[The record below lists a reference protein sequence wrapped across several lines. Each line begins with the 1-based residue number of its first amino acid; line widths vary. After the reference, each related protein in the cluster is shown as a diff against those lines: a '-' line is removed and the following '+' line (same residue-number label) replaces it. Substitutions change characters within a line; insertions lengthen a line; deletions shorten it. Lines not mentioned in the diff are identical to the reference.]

1 MAMLLSSVVAN
12 AYDFEVDGIYYNII
26 SASEI
31 TLEVTHG
38 DNYYTGTVVI
48 PSTVTYKS
56 KKLTV
61 TRIGKE
67 AFDSCE
73 ELVSVEIPNSVTS
86 IEKRAFTFCKSLTS
100 ITIPNSVTR
109 IGSEAFAFCQSLTSI
124 TIPNSVMSIEAWAF
138 DGCGLKDLYIEN
150 GTESLILE
158 YSSEGPFYGCDELET
173 LHLGRNLSYN
183 YTGSSSE
190 KYLKSPFC
198 DNKALRTV
206 TIGSCVTKI
215 ADKTFDGCTALKE
228 LLIEDGTTTLSLG
241 YNQDEEGLF
250 YDCPLENIYL
260 GRNLSYKDSR
270 GYGYSPFYNK
280 NLKSLTIGNNVERI
294 GKNAFKD
301 CSLTSIYLLAQAPPS
316 VGDGNFTG
324 EQYLNV
330 ILYVPQGLLGTYQN
344 ADTWKNFWDIQEF
357 NATRIDEVNTN
368 DIAIAVTANGISLSD
383 ADGKAVAVY
392 TVAGA
397 LVEKIDSYAGEE
409 ITLDKGVYIVRVGNN
424 TLKVRL

>member
-1 MAMLLSSVVAN
+1 MKTIKQLLITIAVLLCSATAS

-26 SASEI
+26 PASEI
-31 TLEVTHG
+31 TLEVAHG
-38 DNYYTGTVVI
+38 DNHYTGTVVI

-56 KKLTV
+56 KKLKV
-61 TRIGKE
+61 TRIGE
-67 AFDSCE
+67 DAFEDCK

-86 IEKRAFTFCKSLTS
+86 IGNGAFKYCDGLTS
-100 ITIPNSVTR
+100 VVIPNSVTS
-109 IGSEAFAFCQSLTSI
+109 IGYEAF
-124 TIPNSVMSIEAWAF
+124 N
-138 DGCGLKDLYIEN
+138 GCCLKDLYIEN
-150 GTESLILE
+150 GTESLILN
-158 YSSEGPFYGCDELET
+158 YSFNGPFFLCYELET

-183 YTGSSSE
+183 YINSE
-190 KYLKSPFC
+190 KYVVSPFC
-198 DNKALRTV
+198 DNKYLTTV

-228 LLIEDGTTTLSLG
+228 LRIEDGATTLSLG

-280 NLKSLTIGNNVERI
+280 NLKSLTIGSSVERI

-301 CSLTSIYLLAQAPPS
+301 CSLTSIYLLAQTPPS

-330 ILYVPQGLLGTYQN
+330 TLYVPQGSLEIYQK

-357 NATRIDEVNTN
+357 NATGIDDVNAN
-368 DIAIAVTANGISLSD
+368 DIAIAVTTNGITLLN
-383 ADGKAVAVY
+383 ADGKLVAVY

-409 ITLDKGVYIVRVGNN
+409 IALDKGVYVLRIGNK
-424 TLKVRL
+424 TIKVRL